1 MSAPA
6 ALAAGFTAH
15 FGAAPS
21 GTVFA
26 PGRVNLIGD
35 HVDYNDGLVL
45 PMPIATGTWIAWSPR
60 SDNRIAAVALD
71 YRGEEAE
78 FALDGPCP
86 APPGHW
92 ASYLF
97 GMARTCAE
105 RDLPAGGI
113 NLAILGT
120 MPRGAGLSSSAS
132 LCVAIGRAFA
142 AAAPG
147 VHGDPLALARA
158 AQATE
163 HDYAGV
169 RCGIMDQIAVALGQP
184 GDALLLDCRD
194 LAIRHL
200 PLPEDW
206 AVMVVQSGVQ
216 RGLVDGQYN
225 QRRRDC
231 EDAAQ
236 ALGLGSLRDAA
247 LDDLDRAAISPVVA
261 RRARHV
267 ITEIARTRA
276 AAEALGAADLPRFGA
291 LLRASHASL
300 RDAFEVSVPAVDG
313 LVDWL
318 NAAIGPVGGARMTG
332 GGFGGAVVAV
342 MPADQVLAITAKLA
356 AERRTPGGAALDISI
371 EGAGT
376 MVAAERTA

>member
-1 MSAPA
+1 MSAPDALVTGFA
-6 ALAAGFTAH
+6 AR
-15 FGAAPS
+15 FGAPPQ

-45 PMPIATGTWIAWSPR
+45 PMPIRTGTWIAWTPR

-71 YRGEEAE
+71 YRGEEVE

-97 GMARTCAE
+97 GMARTCAW
-105 RDLPAGGI
+105 RGLPAGGA

-147 VHGDPLALARA
+147 APGDPLALARA
-158 AQATE
+158 AQTTE

-169 RCGIMDQIAVALGQP
+169 RCGIMDQVAVALGQP
-184 GDALLLDCRD
+184 GHALLLDCRD
-194 LAIRHL
+194 LATRHL
-200 PLPEDW
+200 PLPAGW
-206 AVMVVQSGVQ
+206 AVMVVQSGVH

-225 QRRRDC
+225 QRREAC
-231 EDAAQ
+231 ELAAR
-236 ALGLGSLRDAA
+236 ALGRASLRGAVLEDLERVT
-247 LDDLDRAAISPVVA
+247 LDPVVA

-267 ITEIARTRA
+267 ITEIARTEA
-276 AAEALGAADLPRFGA
+276 AAAALGAADLGQFGA

-300 RDAFEVSVPAVDG
+300 RDLFEVSVPAVDD
-313 LVDWL
+313 LVDGL
-318 NAAIGPVGGARMTG
+318 NAAIGPEGGARMTG

-342 MPADQVLAITAKLA
+342 LA
-356 AERRTPGGAALDISI
+356 ADRVGAIAAKVAATRRAPDGAPLDISI

-376 MVAAERTA
+376 MVAANGTV